1 VALKLIEEDA
11 ERMHKQTS
19 QEPIAQVPQI
29 ACPDVA
35 HVETANELRKDGF
48 DAIAH
53 PRQNGAVEQAS
64 QRRGSQFKGG
74 VQPNTQTSQDD
85 FEIGQPGVAIP
96 NSKPCVPST
105 KSSTTALSAPW
116 PAVKQTLGIT
126 PGQQTRAWTRKPSNA
141 RFCV

>member
-1 VALKLIEEDA
+1 MPLKLIEKDA
-11 ERMHKQTS
+11 KRMHEQAS
-19 QEPIAQVPQI
+19 QQAIAQMPQI
-29 ACPDVA
+29 TRQDAPDGK
-35 HVETANELRKDGF
+35 TTDELRKDRLDQG
-48 DAIAH
+48 AH
-53 PRQNGAVEQAS
+53 ACQNGAVEQAS

-74 VQPNTQTSQDD
+74 LQPNTQTSQDD

-105 KSSTTALSAPW
+105 KSSMTALSAPW